1 MDHTKELIELAHN
14 GSREARDMLVLDNMG
29 LVYSIARRFAGR
41 GYDMDDIVQIG
52 TIGLIKAIDK
62 FDLEQPVMFSTYA
75 VPMISGEIKR
85 FLRDD
90 GMIKISRQIKE
101 NGWKIKQARE
111 HISNVCGREATLEE
125 ISKETNLSV
134 EDIVSASMAGMEIE
148 SIYQTAYSND
158 GSNTYVIDKIAVA
171 TEEPYSESIINN
183 MMIDELISRLPDNE
197 KLLIEMRYF
206 QEKTQTDVA
215 KVLGISQVQVSRLEK
230 KILLKMRKV
239 MDG

>member
-29 LVYSIARRFAGR
+29 LVYSIARRFGGR
-41 GYDMDDIVQIG
+41 GYEMEDIVQIG

-101 NGWKIKQARE
+101 NGWKIKQAQE
-111 HISNVCGREATLEE
+111 HISNTCGREATIDE
-125 ISKETNLSV
+125 IATETNLSV

-148 SIYQTAYSND
+148 SIYQTAYNND
-158 GSNTYVIDKIAVA
+158 DSNTYVIDKIAVA
-171 TEEPYSESIINN
+171 SEESYSESIINN
-183 MMIDELISRLPDNE
+183 MMIDELISQLPDNE
-197 KLLIEMRYF
+197 KMLIQMRYF

-215 KVLGISQVQVSRLEK
+215 KILGISQVQVSRMEK

-239 MDG
+239 IDG